1 MKTFAKAMAMIME
14 KRKEV
19 EDISEVKIEI
29 IESYKKMERRLEALP
44 GF

>member
-1 MKTFAKAMAMIME
+1 MVME

-19 EDISEVKIEI
+19 EEISEVKIHI
-29 IESYKKMERRLEALP
+29 IELYKKMERRLESLP